1 MLASRAT
8 RPQLYRVLCMTCFV
22 FHGGSLTHI
31 RDTRVHV
38 GYRHEGS
45 QLPYCTRRP
54 SSKNYDHPDLA
65 LGVRCTRA
73 LPCMPCSGVC
83 SPKGALSSN
92 VFPSIRQSLKPHDQ
106 MQWRHC
112 LSGGALARARNFG
125 RRERCARGPS
135 SRGAR
140 YAWRASVLEAGA
152 VSMSRISGGL
162 GAG

>member
-73 LPCMPCSGVC
+73 LPCMSCSGVC
-83 SPKGALSSN
+83 SPKGALSQS
-92 VFPSIRQSLKPHDQ
+92 SISWPISIKCFSEHSSKFETLRPDAVAALSEWRRTRPRAKLRQ
-106 MQWRHC
+106 
-112 LSGGALARARNFG
+112 ARALRSG
-125 RRERCARGPS
+125 PQLERSALRVARFCP
-135 SRGAR
+135 
-140 YAWRASVLEAGA
+140 
-152 VSMSRISGGL
+152 
-162 GAG
+162 